1 LVEPRCSA
9 ISSTQDEGLCG
20 TASIVRSWLL
30 VEQPGP
36 WGSEAV
42 AESDLPLEVAGP
54 LAEQARRHG
63 FRALLLRRPDRPDR
77 ASAAG
82 RHCYVAHS
90 SRRRTWIEHR
100 LVPDPAELLGVDFAR
115 LQAGEPVGFGAPHDG
130 PLYLVCTNGRH
141 DPCCA
146 QFGRPVARALARD
159 RDSVWECSHVGGDRF
174 AGNLVCLPHGLYF
187 GRLGPSEAT
196 SVVDDYERGRIAVEF
211 YRGRA
216 GDPFVVQAA
225 DCLLRAE
232 TGMRRLDDVEPV
244 WRRPAED
251 GAIDVGFDARDGRR
265 FEVRVAV
272 RPAAEGRS
280 LTCAARHVEHPPVYS
295 LVSVQAT

>member
-9 ISSTQDEGLCG
+9 ISSSHGEGLCG

-36 WGSEAV
+36 WGSEALV
-42 AESDLPLEVAGP
+42 QSDLPSEVAGP
-54 LAEQARRHG
+54 LAEESRRHG
-63 FRALLLRRPDRPDR
+63 FRVLLLRRPDRPDR
-77 ASAAG
+77 ASGAG
-82 RHCYVAHS
+82 RHCFVAHS
-90 SRRRTWIEHR
+90 SRHRTWIEHR
-100 LVPDPAELLGVDFAR
+100 LVDDPAELLGVDFAR
-115 LQAGEPVGFGAPHDG
+115 LRAGDPTGFGAPHDA
-130 PLYLVCTNGRH
+130 PLFLVCTNGRH

-146 QFGRPVARALARD
+146 QLGRPVARALADER
-159 RDSVWECSHVGGDRF
+159 RSVWECSHVGGDRF

-196 SVVDDYERGRIAVEF
+196 SVVDAYERGRIAVDF

-232 TGMRRLDDVEPV
+232 TGLRRLDDVEPV
-244 WRRPAED
+244 WRRQADD
-251 GAIDVGFDARDGRR
+251 GIVDVAFDARDGRR
-265 FEVRVAV
+265 FEVRIAV
-272 RPAAEGRS
+272 RPAEDGRS
-280 LTCAARHVEHPPVYS
+280 LTCAARSAEHPPQYS
-295 LVSVQAT
+295 LVSVRAE